1 MLADNKTARKLLYTI
16 IFIVLLIPM
25 IVLLLKL
32 ECKHKNETK
41 GEVESNEFT
50 KYLFN
55 NKSPMHKGFYAS
67 ISALTI
73 PIFIYLFYEFYYL
86 NREKKKNQ

>member
-1 MLADNKTARKLLYTI
+1 MLEDNYIARYFFYTAIFLL
-16 IFIVLLIPM
+16 LLIPM

-41 GEVESNEFT
+41 GEVESNEFA

-55 NKSPMHKGFYAS
+55 NKSSMHKGF
-67 ISALTI
+67 ISSVVLLIFTI
-73 PIFIYLFYEFYYL
+73 LLEILYEVKLKFGTKS
-86 NREKKKNQ
+86 NI

>member
-1 MLADNKTARKLLYTI
+1 MSENNTNRYFFYTI
-16 IFIVLLIPM
+16 FFLLLLIPM

-41 GEVESNEFT
+41 GEVESNEFR

-55 NKSPMHKGFYAS
+55 NKSPMHKGFMATF
-67 ISALTI
+67 LI
-73 PIFIYLFYEFYYL
+73 PLGLLFLLFGIELYNKL
-86 NREKKKNQ
+86 KKK

>member
-1 MLADNKTARKLLYTI
+1 MLEDNTVRYSIYTI
-16 IFIVLLIPM
+16 IFLLLLIPM

-41 GEVESNEFT
+41 GEVESNEFR

-55 NKSPMHKGFYAS
+55 NKSPMHKGFIATFLS
-67 ISALTI
+67 PLGL
-73 PIFIYLFYEFYYL
+73 LFLVCGIELYNKL
-86 NREKKKNQ
+86 KKK

>member
-1 MLADNKTARKLLYTI
+1 MLFKDNTARYFYVITFILL
-16 IFIVLLIPM
+16 LMSM

-41 GEVESNEFT
+41 GEVESNEFA

-55 NKSPMHKGFYAS
+55 NKSPMHKGF
-67 ISALTI
+67 ISSVVLLIFTI
-73 PIFIYLFYEFYYL
+73 LFVIVYEFFKLRSKY
-86 NREKKKNQ
+86 N

>member
-1 MLADNKTARKLLYTI
+1 MSEDNYTERYYFFNFI
-16 IFIVLLIPM
+16 IFLLLLIPM

-32 ECKHKNETK
+32 QCKHKNETK

-67 ISALTI
+67 ISAFAI
-73 PIFIYLFYEFYYL
+73 PLLIFPIYEIYKYY
-86 NREKKKNQ
+86 KK

>member
-1 MLADNKTARKLLYTI
+1 MLEDNYIARYFFYLI
-16 IFIVLLIPM
+16 IFLLLLIPM

-67 ISALTI
+67 ISAFAI
-73 PIFIYLFYEFYYL
+73 PLFIFSFNEYYL
-86 NREKKKNQ
+86 KRIKISEAK